1 MTAHYND
8 RESPLGKLYIFQM
21 TTNPLCRSFKAVL
34 AKLEVVKVERERK
47 ISFVGACG
55 SRAYRWGIL
64 IGSVSVD
71 GMEMKREHW
80 ASAEG
85 ILKDESKAP
94 QEDEQ
99 SGGTTGPASGKWK
112 TLLASIQQWKKRK
125 KEKKEKGDKEWED
138 KTEGQRKTGKG
149 RENSSVAFCF
159 FTCDIVSQS
168 QCRINIK

>member
-1 MTAHYND
+1 
-8 RESPLGKLYIFQM
+8 M

-47 ISFVGACG
+47 ISSVGACG

-112 TLLASIQQWKKRK
+112 TLLASIQQWGKK
-125 KEKKEKGDKEWED
+125 KEKKKRGIKNERKREKARKRQEKGE
-138 KTEGQRKTGKG
+138 RIVLLL
-149 RENSSVAFCF
+149 SCF
-159 FTCDIVSQS
+159 FVFLVSQS
-168 QCRINIK
+168 QCWN

>member
-1 MTAHYND
+1 
-8 RESPLGKLYIFQM
+8 M

-34 AKLEVVKVERERK
+34 AKLEVVKVERERR
-47 ISFVGACG
+47 ISSVGACG
-55 SRAYRWGIL
+55 SWAYRGRIL

-112 TLLASIQQWKKRK
+112 ALLAFVQQWKK
-125 KEKKEKGDKEWED
+125 KEKWGKEWAE
-138 KTEGQRKTGKG
+138 KIEGERKTANG
-149 RENSSVAFCF
+149 RENSSAAHASELPIGWIL
-159 FTCDIVSQS
+159 TKLGNIVLLL
-168 QCRINIK
+168 INN